1 MNITELFED
10 LDRLKSELLES
21 TNQLEEFQIRCK
33 IESCLIAIYFTKV
46 GDVECLYL
54 D

>member
-10 LDRLKSELLES
+10 LDRLKGELLES
-21 TNQLEEFQIRCK
+21 TNQFEEWKTRAK

-46 GDVECLYL
+46 GDIDECIL
-54 D
+54 